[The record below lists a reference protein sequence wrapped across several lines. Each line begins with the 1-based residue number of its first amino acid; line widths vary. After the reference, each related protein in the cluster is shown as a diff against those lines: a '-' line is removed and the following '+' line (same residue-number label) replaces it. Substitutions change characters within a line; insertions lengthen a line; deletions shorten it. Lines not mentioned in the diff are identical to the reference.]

1 MEKILTPAELKLI
14 QEFTLE
20 VLTVCNFDDTGVTD
34 DLGEL
39 AEVVAEIVNAKPLPI
54 HENEPDLYGEDEP
67 EDWDALA

>member
-14 QEFTLE
+14 QEFALE

-39 AEVVAEIVNAKPLPI
+39 AEVVAEIVNAKPPVV
-54 HENEPDLYGEDEP
+54 HENEPEVDFE
-67 EDWDALA
+67 